1 MDLRMLLELKYPRGI
16 SISDCLGNEELKG
29 FFPEGYLPNI
39 STDLTSDKIPYLKVR
54 ETVNGRGEFYKVFNI
69 YIRQN
74 GHIAN
79 YPESEYVQLP
89 LKLDRGFI
97 ARFTIPISS
106 RVPNSIE
113 LAYFIPLISIPYRI
127 VSDIRSDLEKSMILS
142 SDTIIFDSLD
152 TSTYP
157 NITFDDLIV
166 RWMDRR
172 EELYEFFTNQ

>member
-1 MDLRMLLELKYPRGI
+1 MDIRMLLELKYPNGI
-16 SISDCLGNEELKG
+16 SISDCLNNEELRS
-29 FFPEGYLPNI
+29 FFPEGYLPKI
-39 STDLTSDKIPYLKVR
+39 STDLTSDKNPYLKAR
-54 ETVNGRGEFYKVFNI
+54 ETVTGRGELYKAFNI

-89 LKLDRGFI
+89 LKLDRGFL
-97 ARFTIPISS
+97 ARFTIPVSS

-127 VSDIRSDLEKSMILS
+127 VSDVRSDLEKSMILS

-152 TSTYP
+152 VLTYP
-157 NITFDDLIV
+157 NITFDNLIL